1 MIKAALEVGG
11 TFINIALGDE
21 QYNISHK
28 VTIDTKDPDETI
40 QQIVEHLQKHKFESI
55 QIASFGP
62 LCLDK
67 ENPQYG
73 SITSTPKLKWQNYPL
88 GPRLSELLHKPF
100 TIDTDVNACAMAEYK
115 LGNHGVK

>member
-40 QQIVEHLQKHKFESI
+40 Q
-55 QIASFGP
+55 
-62 LCLDK
+62 
-67 ENPQYG
+67 
-73 SITSTPKLKWQNYPL
+73 
-88 GPRLSELLHKPF
+88 
-100 TIDTDVNACAMAEYK
+100 
-115 LGNHGVK
+115 